1 MSTKKEQPKKVTA
14 KKTESKKAPT
24 KKVAVKKEIVK
35 KVVEKQNEIKAQ
47 MVAKNLITIVSG
59 KKFVLKSPAAN
70 VVKSITNKIKLY
82 NKKNSDMLL
91 EEIMLLVDVKVV
103 EENKKEAT
111 KKGIEKVI
119 KKEAKKEG
127 KSKKEI
133 IAPTLSLAEQI
144 KAKLA
149 SNDLSEQ
156 ERKELR
162 ALLKEEKEEAKE
174 APKAVVTST
183 PYRGER

>member
-1 MSTKKEQPKKVTA
+1 MSTKKEAPKKVAA

-24 KKVAVKKEIVK
+24 KKVAVKKETVK

-47 MVAKNLITIVSG
+47 MVAKNLITIIDG
-59 KKFVLKSPAAN
+59 KKFVLKSPAAD
-70 VVKSITNKIKLY
+70 VVKSVTNKIKLY

-91 EEIMLLVDVKVV
+91 EEIMLIVDVKI
-103 EENKKEAT
+103 EETNKKEAT
-111 KKGIEKVI
+111 KKGLEKVI
-119 KKEAKKEG
+119 KKEAKKD
-127 KSKKEI
+127 KTKTAV

-174 APKAVVTST
+174 APKAVVTNT